1 MFFLCCAFIGSIF
14 AQEADQRVLGKSVE
28 ETYAEKIVLIKVG
41 EKDLGNGQSFKF
53 WERTLERA
61 EEEKAKAVV
70 FHLDTPGGLAFPT
83 HEIMS
88 KITKLKI
95 PTISYIDPMALSAG
109 SMIAVA
115 TDRIYMSPGSTVGS
129 SAVVNGSGAEIE
141 KHMRAKIESF
151 FDAHVRWIA
160 EENGH
165 RKEVIQAMMVLSDE
179 DRTVGSQVVKK
190 GKLLALNSKDAIEML
205 DDGPLFAVAELETLE
220 EVLKMEG
227 LSEEDIVEASPTGF
241 EKFAW
246 WIASVSGILI
256 LIGMAAGYFELKTP
270 GFGVGGIIALLVF
283 TAFFFG
289 NYLAGNMAGYEL
301 VALFALGLILIA
313 VEVFVIPGF
322 GVAGISGLLLVLG
335 SLVFAMVDT
344 VAWDQR
350 QWEVADGPTFLK
362 VIEGPALHLS
372 FGIFGSLIA
381 LWVMMRF
388 LPETSLAKKF
398 TLAGG
403 PSDGACIDETP
414 VSGPRDG
421 MTGTATTDLRPSGK
435 AEIDGE
441 VLDVVAESDFIL
453 KGQSVRIIKEDGMG
467 VVVKRA

>member
-1 MFFLCCAFIGSIF
+1 MFFLCCALIGLLS

-28 ETYAEKIVLIKVG
+28 ESYAGKIILIKVG
-41 EKDLGNGQSFKF
+41 EDDLGNGQSFKF

-61 EEEKAKAVV
+61 EEEKAKAIV

-83 HEIMS
+83 HDIMS
-88 KITKLKI
+88 QITKLKI

-109 SMIAVA
+109 SMIAIA
-115 TDRIYMSPGSTVGS
+115 TDRIYMAPGSTVGS
-129 SAVVNGSGAEIE
+129 SAVVNGSGAEIGD
-141 KHMRAKIESF
+141 HMRAKIESY
-151 FDAHVRWIA
+151 FDAHVRWIV

-165 RKEVIQAMMVLSDE
+165 RKEVVQAMMVLSDE
-179 DRTVGSQVVKK
+179 DRQIGSQTVKK

-205 DDGPLFAVAELETLE
+205 DDGPLFAVAEVGTLE

-227 LSEEDIVEASPTGF
+227 FSEDVIVEATPTGF

-246 WIASVSGILI
+246 WVASVSWLLI
-256 LIGMAAGYFELKTP
+256 LVGLAAGYSELKTP
-270 GFGVGGIIALLVF
+270 GFGLGGVITLVVF
-283 TAFFFG
+283 AMFFFS
-289 NYLAGNMAGYEL
+289 NNLAGNMVGYEL
-301 VALFALGLILIA
+301 VAIFALGLLLIA
-313 VEVFVIPGF
+313 LEIFVIPGF
-322 GVAGISGLLLVLG
+322 GVAGISGLLLVIG
-335 SLVFAMVDT
+335 SLVFAMIDS

-350 QWEVADGPTFLK
+350 QWEIADGPSLLQI
-362 VIEGPALHLS
+362 IEKPALHLA

-381 LWVMMRF
+381 LWVMMRY
-388 LPETSLAKKF
+388 LPDVPFMRKMM
-398 TLAGG
+398 LAGG
-403 PSDGACIDETP
+403 PSGGACIDEAP
-414 VSGPRDG
+414 AAGPRDG

-441 VLDVVAESDFIL
+441 VIDVVAESDFIL

>member
-1 MFFLCCAFIGSIF
+1 MISLIF

-28 ETYAEKIVLIKVG
+28 ESYAGKIVLIKVG

-61 EEEKAKAVV
+61 EEEKAEAVV

-83 HEIMS
+83 HDIMS

-165 RKEVIQAMMVLSDE
+165 RKEVVQAMMVLSDE
-179 DRTVGSQVVKK
+179 DRTIGSQVVKK

-205 DDGPLFAVAELETLE
+205 DDGPLFAVAEVETLE

-227 LSEEDIVEASPTGF
+227 LSEDDIVEASPTGF

-283 TAFFFG
+283 SAFFFG

-322 GVAGISGLLLVLG
+322 GVAGISGLLLVIG
-335 SLVFAMVDT
+335 SLVFAMVDS

-350 QWEVADGPTFLK
+350 QWEIADGPSFLEI
-362 VIEGPALHLS
+362 IERPALHLA
-372 FGIFGSLIA
+372 FGIFGSLLA
-381 LWVMMRF
+381 LWAMMRF
-388 LPETSLAKKF
+388 LPEAAFMKKNLLPGALSLGTGLEESPA
-398 TLAGG
+398 A
-403 PSDGACIDETP
+403 
-414 VSGPRDG
+414 GPRDG

-441 VLDVVAESDFIL
+441 VLDVVAESDFIH
-453 KGQSVRIIKEDGMG
+453 KGESVRIIKEDGMG